1 MSGKE
6 RQDGKGSVYQRD
18 DGKWVAQV
26 RYFDDF
32 TGKSRKVRRY
42 AKTRDAARE
51 LLKQLLEDPEPDAAR
66 APGSET
72 LADYLTR
79 WTKTSLKRAGDL
91 SPNTK
96 VTYKN
101 IITAYAVPASGE
113 LPLVKF
119 DAEHAERWVE
129 RLQQRKK
136 RNGEPIAPSTVVKTY
151 RAVNRALD
159 TAVRDKQLRENPLRQ
174 IAKPSATKVA
184 VPVTSEAEAD
194 RLLLKVKGKRIEPIV
209 VFVMFTGCRIGEA
222 LALQWDQVN
231 LSEGTATIR
240 VGSPTRATTKNSK
253 VRTVTLLPEVVDQLK
268 ATRRRQNKERI
279 RLGAGWPNTGL
290 VFTTETGQPVRA
302 DTARRD
308 LKRYLEQAEVA
319 TERPWHALRHGIAH
333 RLLKRGV
340 PLHTV
345 SAILG
350 HSGIQVTADV
360 YGHIEATVPV
370 EVLSAALGRS

>member
-129 RLQQRKK
+129 RL
-136 RNGEPIAPSTVVKTY
+136 V
-151 RAVNRALD
+151 
-159 TAVRDKQLRENPLRQ
+159 
-174 IAKPSATKVA
+174 
-184 VPVTSEAEAD
+184 
-194 RLLLKVKGKRIEPIV
+194 
-209 VFVMFTGCRIGEA
+209 
-222 LALQWDQVN
+222 
-231 LSEGTATIR
+231 
-240 VGSPTRATTKNSK
+240 
-253 VRTVTLLPEVVDQLK
+253 
-268 ATRRRQNKERI
+268 
-279 RLGAGWPNTGL
+279 
-290 VFTTETGQPVRA
+290 
-302 DTARRD
+302 
-308 LKRYLEQAEVA
+308 
-319 TERPWHALRHGIAH
+319 
-333 RLLKRGV
+333 
-340 PLHTV
+340 
-345 SAILG
+345 
-350 HSGIQVTADV
+350 
-360 YGHIEATVPV
+360 
-370 EVLSAALGRS
+370 